1 MTPPRYQGILK
12 DEIPVVQLAEEAGDV
27 RVIAGNFEQTPGRA
41 STFSPVNVWDIR
53 LVGGKTTQLT
63 IPVGH
68 NTILFV
74 RKGDVEVE
82 GDSGKK
88 DVIGSAQ
95 GAILTTEGTTVTLK
109 VNKHILLC
117 LLVLLCLNTFPLFFQ
132 YHFSEPWC

>member
-12 DEIPVVQLAEEAGDV
+12 EEIPVVQLADEAGDV

-53 LVGGKTTQLT
+53 LQGGKTTQLT
-63 IPVGH
+63 IPTGH

-95 GAILTTEGTTVTLK
+95 GAILTMEGTTVSIK
-109 VNKHILLC
+109 VRDAFK
-117 LLVLLCLNTFPLFFQ
+117 
-132 YHFSEPWC
+132 

>member
-1 MTPPRYQGILK
+1 MTIAFRFTSITPPPSLFNRVNLPAKDKMTPPRYQGILK
-12 DEIPVVQLAEEAGDV
+12 EEIPVVQLADEAGDV

-53 LVGGKTTQLT
+53 LQGGKTTQLT
-63 IPVGH
+63 IPTGH

-95 GAILTTEGTTVTLK
+95 GAILTMEGTTVSIK
-109 VNKHILLC
+109 VKHA
-117 LLVLLCLNTFPLFFQ
+117 
-132 YHFSEPWC
+132 